1 MTWNVVKLIAIVAMT
16 IDHAATLPIQM
27 FLLDHFDIPL
37 SVTFPIIQMM
47 HLIGRIAFPIF
58 AYGIAQGCMY
68 TKNQKKYLL
77 RLLVFALLSE
87 IPFSLALQ
95 QSVRFGM
102 TNVIFTLLLGALGC
116 VAWKFFRERKKS
128 GAAVFVIAVFALLAE
143 IAHTDYGGMGVLCVV
158 LPYMCLPNK
167 KWSLL
172 CLAGL
177 MAFLYLITTQFN
189 SFSEGIRW
197 LLLDQSTVYP
207 LLQVFFAWLG
217 VALLTLYRGKS
228 GNTRLK
234 WSFYVYYPAHLL
246 AFCGLYLVLK
256 V

>member
-16 IDHAATLPIQM
+16 IDHATTLPIQM

-58 AYGIAQGCMY
+58 AYGVAQGCMY

-116 VAWKFFRERKKS
+116 VAWKSFRERKKQ
-128 GAAVFVIAVFALLAE
+128 GR
-143 IAHTDYGGMGVLCVV
+143 
-158 LPYMCLPNK
+158 PYL
-167 KWSLL
+167 SLL
-172 CLAGL
+172 FSRFWLKLLIQITAEW
-177 MAFLYLITTQFN
+177 AFCASCFPTFVCRT
-189 SFSEGIRW
+189 
-197 LLLDQSTVYP
+197 
-207 LLQVFFAWLG
+207 
-217 VALLTLYRGKS
+217 KS
-228 GNTRLK
+228 GVCCV
-234 WSFYVYYPAHLL
+234 WQD
-246 AFCGLYLVLK
+246 
-256 V
+256 